1 MSKAKYVGYEQ
12 LETILGEA
20 LEQAAAGKGKERH
33 ATGQAFED
41 QPMQLISKLLGDN
54 HGLAFQAIKKVQE
67 SLRLPDDRAIR
78 ELLGAINYIAGMVIF
93 LREAAKNEVPNPDAV
108 TLTEDKFKGA
118 VADVRK
124 ATEKTIFIPK
134 QTCTYCGREHHSWA
148 VCPCFYTNG
157 VVGSSEPLWVRPGVT
172 STLNSTHAINCKAES
187 GIKTTLATQADDL
200 TERKDTVPL
209 KQYNDL
215 LAQYTEL
222 EKRLLEHN

>member
-1 MSKAKYVGYEQ
+1 MSKAKYQGYEQ
-12 LETILGEA
+12 LESILNEA

-33 ATGQAFED
+33 ANERAFED
-41 QPMQLISKLLGDN
+41 QPMQLISKLLDDN

-93 LREAAKNEVPNPDAV
+93 LREAAKNEVPNSDAE

-118 VADVRK
+118 VADVRSAAPK
-124 ATEKTIFIPK
+124 PVFIPK
-134 QTCTYCGREHHSWA
+134 QTCPYCGRKHHAWD
-148 VCPCFYTNG
+148 VCQCIYTNG
-157 VVGSSEPLWVRPGVT
+157 VVGNSEPLWIRPGVI
-172 STLNSTHAINCKAES
+172 STLNSTHAIDCKAGS
-187 GIKTTLATQADDL
+187 GIKATLATQTDAL
-200 TERKDTVPL
+200 TDRKDTVPL